1 LTIPDFSLNTG
12 KDINW
17 KGFAYTCLVVAILA
31 FLLLTIF
38 SLYSAYKRARGYS
51 YNLAKMETNAARS
64 FADLDK
70 RLNRMDKLQQQ
81 IGQPF
86 VIEPSPVE
94 EEPQVVE
101 PIHEEVFY
109 DYEHQCWP
117 QPDDLCI

>member
-1 LTIPDFSLNTG
+1 
-12 KDINW
+12 
-17 KGFAYTCLVVAILA
+17 
-31 FLLLTIF
+31 
-38 SLYSAYKRARGYS
+38 
-51 YNLAKMETNAARS
+51 
-64 FADLDK
+64 
-70 RLNRMDKLQQQ
+70 MDKLQQQ